1 VSSRQAR
8 IRWGLAKEFDMTR
21 ANFGHRN
28 TAGKA
33 AALWLVLCLL
43 YVGGC
48 AVGPNFF
55 RPQTAVPDAWVGAS
69 AVSTTQPSTA
79 ETDLRQWWTAFG
91 DAKLTSLIEQ
101 ASSSNLDLRIATSR
115 IHQARASRG
124 IAASGIGPTVDASGS
139 FRRSQASAGDRDVK
153 SPTVNNYQTGFDA
166 GWEIDIFG
174 GVRRGIEAADAE
186 LQATVENRRDIL
198 VTLAAEVARNYV
210 DLRTYQQRLDI
221 ARKNLQAQKHSAE
234 LTRKRFKG
242 GFVSG
247 LDVANAEALVA
258 TTEAQ
263 IPLLESSA
271 RQTIYALSV
280 LLDREPGALVSEL
293 SEAGGIPAAPP
304 VVPVGLPSDLL
315 RRRPD
320 IRLAEADIHAA
331 TAQIGVA
338 TADLFPR
345 VTINGSIGWS
355 TTRPADLFNP
365 LSRFWSFGPSVTW
378 NLFQSGR
385 TLSNIEVQ
393 KTLQEQSILSYRK
406 TVLTAIQ
413 EVENALIASAKEQEH
428 RKSLQ
433 AAVAA
438 NRKAADL
445 ATQLYT
451 EGHTDFLNVLSA
463 QRSLYSSEDALAQST
478 QAMAV
483 ELIALYKSLGGGWE
497 EVQAVASGQER

>member
-1 VSSRQAR
+1 MTSTGCCPVAR
-8 IRWGLAKEFDMTR
+8 RMRG
-21 ANFGHRN
+21 
-28 TAGKA
+28 
-33 AALWLVLCLL
+33 AALLLLCLL
-43 YVGGC
+43 CTGGC
-48 AVGPNFF
+48 AVGPDFV
-55 RPQTAVPDAWVGAS
+55 RPQTAVPDAWIGV
-69 AVSTTQPSTA
+69 TTMPTTRPSMVEA
-79 ETDLRQWWTAFG
+79 DLQRWWAAFG

-101 ASSSNLDLRIATSR
+101 AFGSNLDLRIATSR
-115 IHQARASRG
+115 IRQARASRG
-124 IAASGIGPTVDASGS
+124 IAVSGLGPTVDASGS
-139 FRRSQASAGDRDVK
+139 FHRSQASSGGSDTK
-153 SPTVNNYQTGFDA
+153 SPTVNNYQAGFDA

-174 GVRRGIEAADAE
+174 GVRREIEAADAE
-186 LQATVENRRDIL
+186 VQASVENRRDVL

-210 DLRTYQQRLDI
+210 ELRTYQQRLGI
-221 ARKNLQAQKHSAE
+221 ARKNLEAQKRSAE
-234 LTRKRFKG
+234 WTRRRFEG

-247 LDVANAEALVA
+247 LGVANADALVA

-271 RQTIYALSV
+271 RQTIYTLSV
-280 LLDREPGALVSEL
+280 LLDREPGALLSEL
-293 SEAGGIPAAPP
+293 SEAEGIPAAPP
-304 VVPVGLPSDLL
+304 AVPVGVPSELL

-320 IRLAEADIHAA
+320 IRLAEANVHAA
-331 TAQIGVA
+331 TAQVGVA

-345 VTINGSIGWS
+345 ITINASVGWS
-355 TTRPADLFNP
+355 TTRPADFFDP

-393 KTLQEQSILSYRK
+393 KALQEQSILSYRK
-406 TVLTAIQ
+406 AVLTAIQ

-428 RKSLQ
+428 RRSLQ

-438 NRKAADL
+438 HRKAADL

-463 QRSLYSSEDALAQST
+463 QRSLYASEDALAQST

-483 ELIALYKSLGGGWE
+483 ELIALYKALGGGWE
-497 EVQAVASGQER
+497 EVQAVAGGQER